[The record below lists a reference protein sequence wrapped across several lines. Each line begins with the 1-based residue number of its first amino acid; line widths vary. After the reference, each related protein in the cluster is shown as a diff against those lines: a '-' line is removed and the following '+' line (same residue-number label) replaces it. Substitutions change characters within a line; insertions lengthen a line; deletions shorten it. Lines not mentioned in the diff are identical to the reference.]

1 MVEENIVKGT
11 VNSVSSGDFLG
22 LDVRSIVGDALLS
35 LSEELGIDM
44 QVIMNKILTSLSIS
58 SFMFFSMNDF
68 YVERNCYG

>member
-58 SFMFFSMNDF
+58 SFMFFSMNNF
-68 YVERNCYG
+68 YIGRNC

>member
-1 MVEENIVKGT
+1 MKGT